1 MHLYMINTLN
11 LHIILE
17 RFNQSFYRCVNKKF
31 YISYLW
37 QWKIRSISGIYK
49 FVQRSDWKYHCE
61 ILMCDFAFIE
71 RQTKLNCEIGVIIC
85 RCEYIVCKMKSLKQF
100 HIILKK

>member
-1 MHLYMINTLN
+1 MSTKNFIYRIYDSEKSVVYFGHLL
-11 LHIILE
+11 
-17 RFNQSFYRCVNKKF
+17 
-31 YISYLW
+31 
-37 QWKIRSISGIYK
+37 IY
-49 FVQRSDWKYHCE
+49 VQRSDWKYHCE